1 MPATATPRATALRD
15 LLAPLARPDRLAVT
29 LIAAALT
36 LAVLASSTGLFALID
51 GTTGLRLDA
60 PAAIVLGAGS
70 LLAGAT
76 LSTFR
81 RPPLGAEAT
90 VCDLRGPLIGS
101 LLLGLGTDAGEA
113 SLVSGVAQPVLAA
126 AGLIVLAVGLVD
138 RLLRERAAVRHA
150 ERRQAA
156 VLAGLVDA
164 AEPGEVCL
172 DCRPLFTPFR
182 STPKETP

>member
-1 MPATATPRATALRD
+1 MPATATPRAPALRH

-29 LIAAALT
+29 LISAALT
-36 LAVLASSTGLFALID
+36 LAVLASSTGMLALAD
-51 GTTGLRLDA
+51 GATGLRLDA
-60 PAAIVLGAGS
+60 LAATALVAGS

-76 LSTFR
+76 FATFR